1 MIRIEHHHHQ
11 NEKSQQ
17 KSGKSKSK
25 NNNNN
30 GTSSGSNTKNKA
42 TKENVSNNNN
52 NNKKSHKKVVEESD
66 TNMLK
71 TKFGY
76 IIHHNNPKPERTP
89 YSELKRRFHAYE
101 AVVAKALK
109 QQKVFRIISA
119 YDVPTIRREL
129 YKRGWV
135 ETVMH
140 PWQNEYQKMTDAELC
155 EKAGPGNDFE
165 HVLLSRITG
174 EKAATY
180 VWLTANQLYT
190 IHKRTPLLSK
200 INIRDINFGAK
211 DGLCKYVELLKHDKE
226 KKAKYRINHPRV
238 YNVTNDEGLKH
249 FWEDFHLTAA
259 VSMILYLDT
268 RDNIY
273 EYFSMHNG
281 TIDRKNLDFAFK
293 VILKRLAEFEGSLYP
308 ETRPEN
314 MHLEEQ
320 CLEELLKAHKSVV
333 LNGGSFFVDN
343 DDVETCALKDD
354 YVCQISILAEEIRRR
369 WKINRH
375 DGVRNIWLLK
385 PCNSSQ
391 GQGIILSNDR
401 QKIEQH
407 LCSKVKFVIQKY
419 IEEPLLCYNTK
430 FDIRSYFMILV
441 DQTHVRMFCHPVCSV
456 KLASCEFSL
465 DDLNESIHI
474 TNAYVQQ
481 KYRYQTSNPNLPAHH
496 MWSLGTLILYIESIR
511 GDGHMW
517 NEKVYPT
524 MKRTLES
531 LFWISVEN
539 IDLTPG
545 RFELFGCDWIIT
557 NDYKPYLLEVQRP
570 PGMGIFSP
578 VSRIVCPSILRDVVK
593 VSVDYFI
600 DKTASTG
607 DFELV
612 CEVPFSEVEKMRK
625 NKEKQ

>member
-30 GTSSGSNTKNKA
+30 GTSSTTSTNNKA
-42 TKENVSNNNN
+42 TKENVSNNKN
-52 NNKKSHKKVVEESD
+52 SHKVEND
-66 TNMLK
+66 MLQ

-76 IIHHNNPKPERTP
+76 IVHKTIPRPQRTP
-89 YSELKRRFHAYE
+89 YSELKRRFHEYE
-101 AVVAKALK
+101 LVVAKALK

-119 YDVPTIRREL
+119 YDVPTVRREL

-140 PWQNEYQKMTDAELC
+140 AWQNEYQKMSDSELC
-155 EKAGPGNDFE
+155 DKAGPGNDFE

-174 EKAATY
+174 EKAASY
-180 VWLTANQLYT
+180 VWLTANQLYS

-200 INIRDINFGAK
+200 INISDINFGAK

-226 KKAKYRINHPRV
+226 RKQKYRINHPRV
-238 YNVTNDEGLKH
+238 YNVTNDEGLQS
-249 FWEDFHLTAA
+249 FWKDFHLTAA
-259 VSMILYLDT
+259 VSMILYLDE
-268 RDNIY
+268 RENIY
-273 EYFSMHNG
+273 DYFSMHSG
-281 TIDRKNLDFAFK
+281 FVDCKSLDFAFK

-308 ETRPEN
+308 ETRPEH
-314 MHLEEQ
+314 MLLEEK
-320 CLEELLKAHKSVV
+320 CLEELLVAHKEVV
-333 LNGGSFFVDN
+333 LNGAKFFVEN
-343 DDVETCALKDD
+343 ENEQTCAIKDD
-354 YVCQISILAEEIRRR
+354 YICQISILAEEIRRR

-391 GQGIILSNDR
+391 GQGIILCNDK

-407 LCSKVKFVIQKY
+407 LRSKVKFVIQKY

-441 DQTHVRMFCHPVCSV
+441 DQTHVRLFCHPVCSV

-474 TNAYVQQ
+474 TNAFVQQ

-496 MWSLGTLILYIESIR
+496 MVWQQKKYIESIFL
-511 GDGHMW
+511 
-517 NEKVYPT
+517 YIFF
-524 MKRTLES
+524 S
-531 LFWISVEN
+531 LSF
-539 IDLTPG
+539 
-545 RFELFGCDWIIT
+545 
-557 NDYKPYLLEVQRP
+557 LLVF
-570 PGMGIFSP
+570 M
-578 VSRIVCPSILRDVVK
+578 
-593 VSVDYFI
+593 
-600 DKTASTG
+600 
-607 DFELV
+607 
-612 CEVPFSEVEKMRK
+612 
-625 NKEKQ
+625 